1 MGSDGCCAGAA
12 LIRLFRMNGD
22 TAAEAEN
29 KALIQR
35 WFEEVW
41 NQGRQEVIE
50 QLRAPHATGTGLG
63 EGNTKTQGPAEFTV
77 FFLNLRGTFPDL
89 HVSIED
95 ILAEGDKVAVRF
107 SVEGTHSGAA
117 LGVTPTGRKVRFSG
131 MTIARIASGKIV
143 EGWNNLDQLG
153 LLTQIGALPAN
164 PGADRFLTAH
174 S

>member
-1 MGSDGCCAGAA
+1 MGSDGRRASAA
-12 LIRLFRMNGD
+12 LIRLFRMSVD
-22 TAAEAEN
+22 SAAEAAN
-29 KALIQR
+29 KALIKR

-50 QLRAPHATGTGLG
+50 QLRAPNAMGTGLG
-63 EGNTKTQGPAEFTV
+63 EGNTKAQGAAEFTV

-107 SVEGTHSGAA
+107 SVEGTHGGAA

-131 MTIARIASGKIV
+131 MTIARIAAGKIV

>member
-1 MGSDGCCAGAA
+1 MNTDAATESD
-12 LIRLFRMNGD
+12 
-22 TAAEAEN
+22 N
-29 KALIQR
+29 KALIKR

-50 QLRAPHATGTGLG
+50 QLRAPHAMGAGLG
-63 EGNTKTQGPAEFTV
+63 EGNTKTQGSAEFTV

-89 HVSIED
+89 RVSIED

-107 SVEGTHSGAA
+107 SVEGTHSGTA
-117 LGVTPTGRKVRFSG
+117 LGVTPTGRKVQFSG
-131 MTIARIASGKIV
+131 MTIARIAGGQIV

-153 LLTQIGALPAN
+153 LLTQIGALAAN

-174 S
+174 P

>member
-1 MGSDGCCAGAA
+1 MSSTA
-12 LIRLFRMNGD
+12 
-22 TAAEAEN
+22 AAEAEN
-29 KALIQR
+29 KALIRR

-50 QLRAPHATGTGLG
+50 QLLAPGAMGVGLG
-63 EGNTKTQGPAEFTV
+63 EGNTKTQGSAEFTV

-89 HVSIED
+89 HVNIED

-107 SVEGTHSGAA
+107 SVEGTHSGGA
-117 LGVTPTGRKVRFSG
+117 LGVTPTGRKVQFTG
-131 MTIARIASGKIV
+131 MTIVRIADGQIV

-153 LLTQIGALPAN
+153 LLKQIGALSAN

-174 S
+174 P